1 VTVFLYFDPR
11 YILFVLIPALLIS
24 GGVQLYLKSTFAK
37 WRQVRN
43 SAGLTGEQVAD
54 TLFERGA
61 LIPVATERSGKR
73 IPLLQRIPIQRS
85 QAGALSDHF
94 DPRANVVRLSEPI
107 ATQPSVA
114 SMAVVAHELG
124 HVQQAQQRSPLMT
137 ARNVLVPAV
146 TISPMVSYGL
156 IVIGFLF
163 GSTGLVWLG
172 VLVFALVV
180 LFAVLT
186 LPVEINASRRGLRL
200 LHETGLM
207 QTESDAQGSRAVLTA
222 AGLTYVGAAV
232 TAVLQLLYF
241 VMLAGRR
248 G

>member
-1 VTVFLYFDPR
+1 MFLYFDPR
-11 YILFVLIPALLIS
+11 YILFVMVPALLIS
-24 GGVQLYLKSTFAK
+24 AGVQLYLRSTFAR

-61 LIPVATERSGKR
+61 VDAVATERSGKR

-94 DPRANVVRLSEPI
+94 DPRANVVRLSQDI
-107 ATQPSVA
+107 ATQASVA

-124 HVQQAQQRSPLMT
+124 HVQQHQQRSPLMA
-137 ARNVLVPAV
+137 ARNILVPAV
-146 TISPMVSYGL
+146 TFSPMVSYGL
-156 IVIGFLF
+156 IVVGFLF
-163 GSTGLVWLG
+163 RSSGLIWLG

-186 LPVEINASRRGLRL
+186 LPIEINASHRGLRL
-200 LHETGLM
+200 LRETGLM
-207 QTESDAQGSRAVLTA
+207 QTEDDAHGSRAVLTA
-222 AGLTYVGAAV
+222 AALTYVGAAV

-241 VMLAGRR
+241 VMLAGGRR

>member
-1 VTVFLYFDPR
+1 MFLYFDPR
-11 YILFVLIPALLIS
+11 YILFVMLPALAIS
-24 GGVQLYLKSTFAK
+24 AGVQLYLRSTFGR

-54 TLFERGA
+54 ALFERGSVA
-61 LIPVATERSGKR
+61 AVATERSGKR
-73 IPLLQRIPIQRS
+73 IPLLKRIPIQRS

-94 DPRANVVRLSEPI
+94 DPRANVVRLSEPV

-124 HVQQAQQRSPLMT
+124 HVQQQQRHSPLMA

-146 TISPMVSYGL
+146 TFSPMLSYGL
-156 IVIGFLF
+156 IF
-163 GSTGLVWLG
+163 GGLILRSSGLVWLG
-172 VLVFALVV
+172 VLAFALVV

-186 LPVEINASRRGLRL
+186 LPVEIDASRRGLRL
-200 LHETGLM
+200 LRETGLM
-207 QTESDAQGSRAVLTA
+207 QTDDDAHGSRAVLTA
-222 AGLTYVGAAV
+222 AATTYVGAAV

-241 VMLAGRR
+241 VMLAGGRR